1 MQASEGAEDVA
12 VMEHPE
18 WMLVHKE
25 TGAQKPLDSQWTV
38 RATQPAAQGAA
49 TTGYIA
55 PKGRYV
61 PPVLFSPYTGEP
73 RDARDIASDP
83 RGILIVPPGAALAA
97 QAKQGGAA

>member
-1 MQASEGAEDVA
+1 MTKQQPEAMRLAEWLA
-12 VMEHPE
+12 
-18 WMLVHKE
+18 
-25 TGAQKPLDSQWTV
+25 TGVWPSYVPQEAAAALA
-38 RATQPAAQGAA
+38 ATQPATQGAA

-55 PKGRYV
+55 PKSRYV

-97 QAKQGGAA
+97 QAKQGAQP